1 MTSSSIDETNTIGV
15 LLEIFERIQ
24 RAKDSV
30 KGKAPYHFNALL
42 NAEPLEP
49 AVSKILAGFFMQK
62 TNGDYRILKDFVYTN
77 WGGSLSSLIDNPTF
91 STEEVVKGDKRIDI
105 LIYEK
110 EKFAIVMENKIWDAE
125 DQPNQLANYIEAML
139 GVPYNFNEEQIYVAY
154 LPKTKEHVPSPI
166 SWKRQGDGGS
176 YKEEF
181 QDRYRLIDFKEKILP
196 WLESSKEIK
205 KIKEN
210 PYFENSRFLF
220 IDFLRRKLDIDN
232 IDNMAQ
238 KEIEKQLRE
247 YFSSGDDAIVDAGK
261 MLQLIYKLPKIDI
274 NEVVK
279 QLTIL
284 RKEKTKLAMQE
295 WLDMLKRDYPYAIHD
310 DRTNAHMCV
319 GVHVPYKEIKE
330 FFNVFI
336 WNFQN
341 GDSITVGIA
350 LTANGT
356 PHRKEIEP
364 KVKSLVRRKKGFQK
378 GHEWLFFKYV
388 SYEEAYPL
396 LQELVRELPLI

>member
-1 MTSSSIDETNTIGV
+1 MASYFIDEKNSIGV
-15 LLEIFERIQ
+15 LLEIFGRIQ
-24 RAKDSV
+24 KAKDNV
-30 KGKAPYHFNALL
+30 KGKAKYRLNALL

-49 AVSKILAGFFMQK
+49 AVSKILSGIFMQK
-62 TNGDYRILKDFVYTN
+62 TNDEYRVLKDFVKKF
-77 WGGSLSSLIDNPTF
+77 WGTDLAAMIKSPKII
-91 STEEVVKGDKRIDI
+91 TEEVVKDDKRIDI

-110 EKFAIVMENKIWDAE
+110 GKYAIVLENKIWDAP
-125 DQPNQLANYIEAML
+125 DQPNQLANYIDAMMESEDNL
-139 GVPYNFNEEQIYVAY
+139 NMGQIYVAFM
-154 LPKTKEHVPSPI
+154 PKTKEHVPAPQ
-166 SWKRQGDGGS
+166 SWMSRVCEQS
-176 YKEEF
+176 YEEEF
-181 QDRYRLIDFKEKILP
+181 KNRYRLLDFKEKILP
-196 WLESSKEIK
+196 WLESSKELEELN
-205 KIKEN
+205 EN
-210 PYFENSRFLF
+210 KYFESSRILF
-220 IDFLRRKLDIDN
+220 IDFLRRKLEIDN

-341 GDSITVGIA
+341 GDSISVGIA